1 MTPDASDRD
10 KQNDGPRENT
20 RPTVKF
26 RRRPVRT
33 QRVSPGLL
41 ILAVALLIAII
52 LLLRWVA
59 EHS

>member
-1 MTPDASDRD
+1 MTSDAND
-10 KQNDGPRENT
+10 KINDNNGLQKNG

-41 ILAVALLIAII
+41 ILAAALLIAII

-59 EHS
+59 ARS